1 MAENSVMLVAIEMDA
16 RGAIQSTQV
25 LDSKFTSL
33 GATLQKGQQRMEGA
47 EKAQNKLN
55 SSIKQGSKSTI
66 EGNVALIGRLAAFEA
81 LTSGLNQLISAQYKR
96 IDADLAA
103 GKINAEEAEKE
114 RKRVKQYEKIT
125 GSLETLIALSR
136 LYTVAEMI
144 ATAVKLKLTA
154 ATQAN
159 TAAVVKNN
167 AALAMNPWVALA
179 VTLAAIIA
187 AFVVF
192 GKGIDNTTSRVR
204 LLTDAI
210 AGLREAWEDLLHLE
224 NPFEGAIESR
234 FGSDVR
240 GNKTQLIREFLGG

>member
-55 SSIKQGSKSTI
+55 SSIQQGSKNTI

-103 GKINAEEAEKE
+103 GKISAEEAEKE

-125 GSLETLIALSR
+125 GSLETLIAISR

-144 ATAVKLKLTA
+144 ATAVKIKLTA
-154 ATQAN
+154 ATEAN

-167 AALAMNPWVALA
+167 AALAMNPWVAFA

-210 AGLREAWEDLLHLE
+210 AGLREAWSSLLELA
-224 NPFEGAIESR
+224 NPFDNILESEAWVGKNR
-234 FGSDVR
+234 MNS
-240 GNKTQLIREFLGG
+240 QMGG